1 MSLTKNNSK
10 KKKKKTQTVIHFV
23 PFILWCSVSWVLWIS
38 IFVPFSE
45 QQGVAWDSPL
55 EGDSL
60 SRNLSEYSEPLY
72 AVPHKEHHKFTLDDF
87 TLHKML
93 GKGSFG
99 KVGIWTQQFYYTLKT
114 LNSFLCFFDVHCIYI
129 WI

>member
-1 MSLTKNNSK
+1 MTL
-10 KKKKKTQTVIHFV
+10 
-23 PFILWCSVSWVLWIS
+23 
-38 IFVPFSE
+38 SE

-60 SRNLSEYSEPLY
+60 SPSADSEPLY
-72 AVPHKEHHKFTLDDF
+72 AVPHKEYHKFTLDDF

-99 KVGIWTQQFYYTLKT
+99 KVGAVYGNKEFI
-114 LNSFLCFFDVHCIYI
+114 LNSRFSLVFFDVKNLNAFSMLHQNAL
-129 WI
+129 

>member
-1 MSLTKNNSK
+1 MPLSD
-10 KKKKKTQTVIHFV
+10 
-23 PFILWCSVSWVLWIS
+23 
-38 IFVPFSE
+38 

-60 SRNLSEYSEPLY
+60 GLSEDSEPLY

-99 KVGIWTQQFYYTLKT
+99 KVGIFTQRFYYTLKT
-114 LNSFLCFFDVHCIYI
+114 
-129 WI
+129 